1 MDIAIVEN
9 SGNGGNIVVTEND
22 IQLQGGYG
30 NMMYLA
36 LFGGQY
42 ESVTTTNPRKKN
54 DVLNDFWGNNLLEFN
69 NSSNQLNSNTE
80 RILQSVPLN
89 SFGRIKIENAI
100 KLDLEFMQKF
110 ATFLVAVSIISDD
123 IVQISVKIKVNE
135 NSKTVYKE
143 LIIIYNVVNRL
154 GDFSLNDFN
163 DDFKI

>member
-1 MDIAIVEN
+1 MDISIVEN
-9 SGNGGNIVVTEND
+9 SGNGGNIVVTDSD

-42 ESVTTTNPRKKN
+42 EAVTTTNTRKQN
-54 DVLNDFWGNNLLEFN
+54 EILSDFWGNSLLELN
-69 NSSNQLNSNTE
+69 NLSNQNNSNTE

-100 KLDLEFMQKF
+100 KQDLEFMQKF
-110 ATFLVAVSIISDD
+110 ATFTIAVAIISDD
-123 IVQISVKIKVNE
+123 VIKISIKIRVLE
-135 NSKTVYKE
+135 NAKAIYKE

-163 DDFKI
+163 DDFKV